1 MKSVQRNRTTPVF
14 NHPASRRH
22 VAHGVFAATL
32 AMLGGCSADVTRFDF
47 PAFNLSEGSAPTG
60 SLPSAGSEPQ
70 SRRGAGYA
78 GNYDSPRGAGVGE
91 DAGRGYQPQQSYRP
105 DPYQTPSQT
114 GRSQPTS
121 STTELA
127 PLPERTPPDRS
138 AMRPPE
144 RSSERAPVAERR
156 YEAPRAAAS
165 GETIEVQPGDTLFGI
180 AKRHGVQ
187 VGALIEVNGLQN
199 GTAIKPGQRLALP
212 AGARPARAAHEAP
225 AREPATRPVQPTQTA
240 SIDTPGWNGS
250 YTLNQGDSLYAIARQ
265 HRVSLADLQRANGIT
280 DPTKVRAGTVLKVPG
295 MATGSAETPAVAERS
310 PEPAPSRGQAPTNLG
325 PRVVQIPDT
334 GQSRMNSG
342 APAEPAKMAS
352 RGDTATDA
360 SPDAS
365 VTAKFRWPVTGGRM
379 IGTFGKRPDGTHN
392 DGINMAVPLGTEVR
406 AAEGGRIAYAG
417 NELKGYGNL
426 VLIRHDNG
434 WVTAYAHSEEILVKR
449 DDVVRKGQV
458 IARAGKTGTVDQP
471 QLHFELRQGAKPI
484 DPLPYM
490 ERN

>member
-1 MKSVQRNRTTPVF
+1 MKSVQRNRTTY
-14 NHPASRRH
+14 ASRRH

-60 SLPSAGSEPQ
+60 SLPSA
-70 SRRGAGYA
+70 SRSAGNYGGASNYNGA
-78 GNYDSPRGAGVGE
+78 GNYDGPRGAGLGE
-91 DAGRGYQPQQSYRP
+91 DAGRGYPPQQAYRP
-105 DPYQTPSQT
+105 DPYQNS
-114 GRSQPTS
+114 RSQPS
-121 STTELA
+121 STTTELA
-127 PLPERTPPDRS
+127 PLPERAQPDRQ
-138 AMRPPE
+138 AMRQPE
-144 RSSERAPVAERR
+144 RPAERTPVAERR
-156 YEAPRAAAS
+156 YEQPRATAS

-199 GTAIKPGQRLALP
+199 GTSIKPGQRLALP
-212 AGARPARAAHEAP
+212 AGARPARAAYEPP
-225 AREPATRPVQPTQTA
+225 AREPAGRPSQPAQTA
-240 SIDTPGWNGS
+240 SVDMSGWNGS

-265 HRVSLADLQRANGIT
+265 HRVSLADLQRANGIS

-295 MATGSAETPAVAERS
+295 NGAPSSEPATVAERA
-310 PEPAPSRGQAPTNLG
+310 PEPPRSTQAPTNLG
-325 PRVVQIPDT
+325 PRVVQIPDA

-342 APAEPAKMAS
+342 APAEPAKVAS

-365 VTAKFRWPVTGGRM
+365 VTTKFRWPVTGGRM

-426 VLIRHDNG
+426 ILIRHDNG

-471 QLHFELRQGAKPI
+471 QVHFELRQGAKPI

>member
-1 MKSVQRNRTTPVF
+1 MTSVQRNRTTY
-14 NHPASRRH
+14 ASRRH
-22 VAHGVFAATL
+22 VAQGVFAATL

-60 SLPSAGSEPQ
+60 SLPSAGSEPA
-70 SRRGAGYA
+70 SRRGAGTYA
-78 GNYDSPRGAGVGE
+78 GNYDGPRGAGVGE
-91 DAGRGYQPQQSYRP
+91 DAGRGYQPQPYRP
-105 DPYQTPSQT
+105 DPYQTSNQAPSQT
-114 GRSQPTS
+114 GRSQPTP

-127 PLPERTPPDRS
+127 PLPERAPPDRS

-144 RSSERAPVAERR
+144 RSIERAPVAERR
-156 YEAPRAAAS
+156 YEAPRATAS
-165 GETIEVQPGDTLFGI
+165 GETIEVQPGDTLFGL
-180 AKRHGVQ
+180 AKRHGVP

-212 AGARPARAAHEAP
+212 AGARPARTAYEPP
-225 AREPATRPVQPTQTA
+225 AREPAGRPSQPTQTA
-240 SIDTPGWNGS
+240 SVDMPGWNGS

-295 MATGSAETPAVAERS
+295 MATGSAETRTVAERTA
-310 PEPAPSRGQAPTNLG
+310 EPAPSRGEAPANLG
-325 PRVVQIPDT
+325 PRVVQIPDA

-342 APAEPAKMAS
+342 APAEPGKVAS

-365 VTAKFRWPVTGGRM
+365 PAAKFRWPVTGGRM

-417 NELKGYGNL
+417 SELKGYGNL